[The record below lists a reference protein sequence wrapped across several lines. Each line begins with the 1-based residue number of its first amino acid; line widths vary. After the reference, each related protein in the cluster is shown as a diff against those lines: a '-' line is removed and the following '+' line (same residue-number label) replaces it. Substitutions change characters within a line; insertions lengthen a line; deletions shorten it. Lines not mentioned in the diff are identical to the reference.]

1 MQTWRAE
8 RVLRR
13 ARDKLNDWQDSAS
26 CSEKGLFQ
34 EQSRTLQNIAHAT
47 GVPKVFRLVARIREN
62 QGRYDV
68 AMRHLANA
76 AAFDDADQKGHWQ
89 LARFLLRRERVDVPP
104 ETAATIRTR
113 LLMALRHAS
122 RSVDPQIRLSA
133 GVALAK
139 ALHQAGDYRGGLTA
153 AEAALE
159 IEAGN
164 PRGSRAKADCLL
176 ALGEYGV
183 ACSLYSRLIGQNGG
197 GEALARMLPLLERLR
212 DDPAVIAGSEE
223 PGILIGIG
231 GGLGDILHATPTIRN
246 MALRDGAPVDILF
259 LGDYVGAAFLVRN
272 AQYVRDVHVLG
283 RAVLARH
290 YRAVLLLHSFG
301 PWRFPFNTERLV
313 TSDMWHSFRAGRLQE
328 TVFNLEAARQLVGIP
343 YEEADAEGYFVG
355 DLEYRAPAHILIGVH
370 AGSKS
375 GRWLSKRWPL
385 FAALAARL
393 NKRGLH
399 VASFGMPDE
408 FVEGTE
414 NRTGGS
420 IEEMCRAISECSHF
434 VSNDSGV
441 MHVASALGIPTLA
454 LFAPTDPVTHLPL
467 RSTTIG
473 LQLQKDCSPCEV
485 LDHRYFASAACRC
498 IAEIDVANVEA
509 RVLEMI
515 AAGATPWRGIVD
527 DVAVGAAVPESP

>member
-1 MQTWRAE
+1 MARAT
-8 RVLRR
+8 R
-13 ARDKLNDWQDSAS
+13 
-26 CSEKGLFQ
+26 
-34 EQSRTLQNIAHAT
+34 
-47 GVPKVFRLVARIREN
+47 VPKVLRLLARILERH
-62 QGRYDV
+62 GRYE
-68 AMRHLANA
+68 AAARQLANA
-76 AAFDDADQKGHWQ
+76 AAFDDAGQKGHWQ
-89 LARFLLRRERVDVPP
+89 LAKFLLRRQRADVSP
-104 ETAATIRTR
+104 ETAATIRTQ
-113 LLMALRHAS
+113 LLLTLRQAS
-122 RSVDPQIRLSA
+122 RSADPQIGLNAS
-133 GVALAK
+133 GSLARI
-139 ALHQAGDYRGGLTA
+139 LHQVGCYRESLAA

-164 PRGSRAKADCLL
+164 PRALRAKADCLL

-183 ACSLYSRLIGQNGG
+183 ACSLCSRLTGQNGD
-197 GEALARMLPLLERLR
+197 GEVLVRMLPLLERLR
-212 DDPAVIAGSEE
+212 DDPAVIAGPEE

-231 GGLGDILHATPTIRN
+231 GGIGDILHATPTIRN
-246 MALRDGAPVDILF
+246 LAIRGRTPVDVLL

-272 AQYVRDVHVLG
+272 PRYVRDIHVLN
-283 RAVLARH
+283 RTVLARH

-301 PWRFPFNTERLV
+301 PWRFPFNAERVL
-313 TSDMWHSFRAGRLQE
+313 TSDMWHSFRGGRLQE
-328 TVFNLEAARQLVGIP
+328 TIFNLEAAWQLLGVP

-355 DLEYRAPAHILIGVH
+355 DLECRTPAHILIGVH

-399 VASFGMPDE
+399 VASFGTPDE
-408 FVEGTE
+408 FVDGTE

-420 IEEMCRAISECSHF
+420 IEEMCKAISECSHF

-467 RSTTIG
+467 RPTTIG
-473 LQLQKDCSPCEV
+473 VQLQKDCSPCEV
-485 LDHRYFASAACRC
+485 LDHRYFASGACRC
-498 IAEIDVANVEA
+498 IAEIDLADIEA

-515 AAGATPWRGIVD
+515 AAGATSWCDIAD
-527 DVAVGAAVPESP
+527 DVAAGAAVPESS